1 MYYVTRTAQLSIFSM
16 EGKKYMN
23 KLINQYFVTLK
34 KIRNETRKTDSSTI
48 DRITDLILSST
59 SEFILIN

>member
-1 MYYVTRTAQLSIFSM
+1 MYYVTRTAQLFTFSM

-48 DRITDLILSST
+48 DRITDLIFSST

>member
-1 MYYVTRTAQLSIFSM
+1 MYYVTRTAQLFIFSM

-48 DRITDLILSST
+48 DRITDLIFSST